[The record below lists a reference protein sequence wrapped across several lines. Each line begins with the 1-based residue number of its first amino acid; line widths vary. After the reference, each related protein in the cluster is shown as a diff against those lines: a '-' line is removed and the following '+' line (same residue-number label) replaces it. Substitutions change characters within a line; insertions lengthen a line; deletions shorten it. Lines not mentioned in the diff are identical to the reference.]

1 MTMTNGGWCI
11 KNGYKF
17 RDIDA
22 SRKDDSNWEFEFKIR
37 ASDHLYRKIG
47 YLKTYNS
54 MYPSEAVL
62 EWLDMEHVEPVLNK
76 EEKQYL
82 SAVIKPFKDRFL
94 SAEKIT
100 MGSMKYEYIRINIK
114 SVVWGVYGHIELP
127 LFKAGGMYKG
137 MEPGKEYT
145 LEELGLYEEC

>member
-1 MTMTNGGWCI
+1 MTMTNAEWCI

-54 MYPSEAVL
+54 MYPSEAAL

-94 SAEKIT
+94 SAEKIAR
-100 MGSMKYEYIRINIK
+100 GSMKYEYIRINIK
-114 SVVWGVYGHIELP
+114 SVVPTVYGNIKLP
-127 LFKAGGMYKG
+127 LFKAGEMYKG
-137 MEPGKEYT
+137 MESGKEYT
-145 LEELGLYEEC
+145 LKELGLYE